1 MNSLRPKNWEL
12 EEQEREVARAF
23 RGAVIATGARGVVV
37 NRTHRVV
44 REQALNLREQRQKS
58 RSLWVPLGIFSF
70 LMPAICYAIWSVL
83 DGYEPNQIGIPTAS
97 GQMLVFML
105 LSLPVT
111 AVVLGMVWF
120 KRGRGRSGGDSE
132 AQL

>member
-1 MNSLRPKNWEL
+1 MNSLRP
-12 EEQEREVARAF
+12 EQQEHEVTQAF
-23 RGAVIATGARGVVV
+23 RGAAMAAGARGVVV

-58 RSLWVPLGIFSF
+58 RSLWVPLAIFSF
-70 LMPAICYAIWSVL
+70 LMPSICYAIWGLL
-83 DGYEPNQIGIPTAS
+83 DGYELNPIGIPTAS
-97 GQMLVFML
+97 NQLMVL
-105 LSLPVT
+105 LLWSLPVT

-120 KRGRGRSGGDSE
+120 KRGRGRAGGDNE